1 MSNPSRIAML
11 AQMRSDLLDET
22 HAADVRGAALK
33 AAGLPKQ
40 GPDVIAA
47 QQAMDRALRSSVDT
61 ARLMLAQPPSDL
73 ADVLSLMLAA
83 TEATDAIQDYA
94 CGDTTDGAQIL
105 KLAELLDDA
114 VSNVAVLLA
123 RDHQPRNDCDR
134 RVAALLTRRLAP
146 ALAAVGGEA

>member
-11 AQMRSDLLDET
+11 AQIRSDLLDET
-22 HAADVRGAALK
+22 HAADKRIAALK
-33 AAGLPKQ
+33 AAGSLKN
-40 GPDVIAA
+40 GPDVTAA
-47 QQAMDRALRSSVDT
+47 EQAMDRALRSSADV
-61 ARLMLAQPPSDL
+61 AHLMLAQSPTDL

-94 CGDTTDGAQIL
+94 CGDTTDTAQIL

-123 RDHQPRNDCDR
+123 RDHQPRNAYDS
-134 RVAALLTRRLAP
+134 RVATLLTRRLAP
-146 ALAAVGGEA
+146 APVNAGGEA